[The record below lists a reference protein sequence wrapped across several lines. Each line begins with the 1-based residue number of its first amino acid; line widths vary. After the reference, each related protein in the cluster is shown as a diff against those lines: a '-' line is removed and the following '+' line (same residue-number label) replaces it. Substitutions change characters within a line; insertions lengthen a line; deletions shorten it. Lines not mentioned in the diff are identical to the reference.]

1 MDYLPDPCHP
11 WLLVIQALMDRI
23 HLKNQ
28 NQKYQ
33 TNIDQMALRLQ
44 KEDMLRFPFLLL
56 NHVVFSIPIESSF
69 SISGFGSL

>member
-1 MDYLPDPCHP
+1 MDYHSDPCYP

-44 KEDMLRFPFLLL
+44 KEDKLRFPFL
-56 NHVVFSIPIESSF
+56 NHVVSSIPIESSF
-69 SISGFGSL
+69 PISGFGSL